1 MIRAT
6 VREERAMRK
15 LLLALVTTLAA
26 GAAYADPVEGLWKTE
41 PDDGSYAYVTIA
53 PCGGAFCGKI
63 SRTFKPE
70 GEYQSPNLGKMLVI
84 DMVPQGDGTYDG
96 KVWRPS
102 NDKIYI
108 GGIELNGNS
117 MKLAGCVA
125 GGLICKKQ
133 TWSRVQ

>member
-1 MIRAT
+1 MKKYLFA
-6 VREERAMRK
+6 
-15 LLLALVTTLAA
+15 LALAFGATAA
-26 GAAYADPVEGLWKTE
+26 HADPVEGVWQTQE
-41 PDDGSYAYVTIA
+41 DDGAYAHVTIT
-53 PCGGAFCGKI
+53 PCGAAFCGII
-63 SRTFKPE
+63 SKAFKDG
-70 GEYQSPNLGKMLVI
+70 GEYQSPNLGKEIVI

-108 GGIELNGNS
+108 GGIELDGDS

-133 TWSRVQ
+133 TWSRVK